1 MNDSDMRQWQN
12 ILILGAGEL
21 GMAMLAGFIRQRQ
34 QHPALR
40 LSVLLRPASLTNPH
54 PASQAR
60 LKQFAEWGVT
70 VITADFARQ
79 TTAELSHCFAPFD
92 AIINCSGFVG
102 GAGTQLKITRAVL
115 DAGVARYFPWQ
126 FGVDY
131 DQIGKGSGQP
141 VWDEQLAVR
150 EILRAQQQTQ
160 WVIVSTGMF
169 TSYLFEP
176 SFGIVDW
183 QQQRIYAPGA
193 ADYALTLTTPEDIGQ
208 LTAQIFCH
216 QPAFNNAVVY
226 IAGDTLTYRQ
236 LTRVLSEHYGVPFTL
251 QVLSHQSLQQ
261 TAAATPGDLAAAYRL
276 AFARAE
282 GVAWEKADSFNA
294 RHGIEV
300 TDVAQWLTDNR
311 PSLNGPIAL

>member
-1 MNDSDMRQWQN
+1 MNDSAMRQWQN

-34 QHPALR
+34 QRPALR
-40 LSVLLRPASLTNPH
+40 LSVLLRPASLTDPH
-54 PASQAR
+54 PANQAR
-60 LKQFAEWGVT
+60 LQQLAEWGVK
-70 VITADFARQ
+70 VITADFSQQ
-79 TTAELSHCFAPFD
+79 TTGELSHCFAPFD

-131 DQIGKGSGQP
+131 DQIGKDSGQP

-176 SFGIVDW
+176 SFGIVDG
-183 QQQRIYAPGA
+183 QQQRVYAPGA
-193 ADYALTLTTPEDIGQ
+193 ADYALTLTTPEDIGW

-216 QPAFNNAVVY
+216 QPVIKNSVVY
-226 IAGDTLTYRQ
+226 IAGDTLTYHQ
-236 LTRVLSEHYGVPFTL
+236 LTSVLSEHYGVPFTL
-251 QVLSHQSLQQ
+251 QVLSHQQLHDAV
-261 TAAATPGDLAAAYRL
+261 AAAPGDLAAAYRL

-282 GVAWEKADSFNA
+282 GVAWKKADSFNA
-294 RHGIEV
+294 RYDIDV
-300 TDVAQWLTDNR
+300 TDVAQWLADNH
-311 PSLNGPIAL
+311 PALNQPIAP